1 MRDAIELEWEG
12 VPSLAIIHEAVRGSA
27 ESMARL
33 SGFPDYEFLL
43 VDYPWIPTA
52 VWNDDEVRELAR
64 ILAPKVL
71 AKLSRK
77 RAVESS

>member
-33 SGFPDYEFLL
+33 SGFPDYDFIL
-43 VDYPWIPTA
+43 VDYPWTPTA
-52 VWNDDEVRELAR
+52 VWTDEEVRALAR
-64 ILAPKVL
+64 ALAPKVIERL
-71 AKLSRK
+71 CR
-77 RAVESS
+77 

>member
-33 SGFPDYEFLL
+33 SGFPDYEFLS
-43 VDYPWIPTA
+43 VDYPWTPTA
-52 VWNDDEVRELAR
+52 VWSDDEVGDLAR

-77 RAVESS
+77 QAVESR

>member
-33 SGFPDYEFLL
+33 SGFPDYDFIL

-52 VWNDDEVRELAR
+52 VWTDDEVRALAR
-64 ILAPKVL
+64 RVAPQVIERL
-71 AKLSRK
+71 CR
-77 RAVESS
+77 E

>member
-33 SGFPDYEFLL
+33 SGFPDYDFLS
-43 VDYPWIPTA
+43 VDYPWTPTA
-52 VWNDDEVRELAR
+52 VWSDDEVRELAR

-77 RAVESS
+77 QAVESS

>member
-1 MRDAIELEWEG
+1 LRDAIELEWEG

-33 SGFPDYEFLL
+33 SGFPDYEFLV
-43 VDYPWIPTA
+43 VDYPWTPTA
-52 VWNDDEVRELAR
+52 VWSDGEVRELAR

-77 RAVESS
+77 